1 MRFPMSLNKLS
12 AIQERVLVALAA
24 LRPQWTL
31 TGGGALVGF
40 YTKHRETRDLDLFFH
55 HERGLGSIIV
65 DATHALQA
73 AGMSVTGLHT
83 SATFAQLDVRSG
95 AESVVVDLVADPT
108 PITEPAQPFVVGS
121 ATIMVETPHQL
132 LVNKLCA
139 LLSRSELRD
148 LVDVRALVE
157 FGGDLIRAL
166 RDCPGQDAGFSPLT
180 FAWGAQGLPVRRVAA
195 AQGWRDEDI
204 DALERFRD
212 DLVSRAISEAQPNE
226 ST

>member
-1 MRFPMSLNKLS
+1 MSPNRLS
-12 AIQERVLVALAA
+12 ALQERVLVALAP

-55 HERGLGSIIV
+55 HERVLGSIV
-65 DATHALQA
+65 ADATHALQA
-73 AGMSVTGLHT
+73 VGMSVTGLHT

-108 PITEPAQPFVVGS
+108 PITEPAQRLGVGS
-121 ATIMVETPHQL
+121 ATILVETPHQL

-148 LVDVRALVE
+148 LVDVRALIE
-157 FGGDLIRAL
+157 SGGDLIRAL
-166 RDCPGQDAGFSPLT
+166 RDCPGQDGGFSSLT
-180 FAWGAQGLPVRRVAA
+180 FAWSAKGLPLRRIAA

-204 DALERFRD
+204 EALERFRD
-212 DLVSRAISEAQPNE
+212 ELVSRAISEAQP
-226 ST
+226 SDSR